1 MFAKLKEQLHEY
13 LLVQDAE
20 LITCRVYCIFF
31 KLQSESV
38 SPSVMP
44 DTEDASETDLAKH
57 DEDDY
62 VEIKE
67 Q

>member
-1 MFAKLKEQLHEY
+1 MFSSFSCHLPL
-13 LLVQDAE
+13 
-20 LITCRVYCIFF
+20 F
-31 KLQSESV
+31 S
-38 SPSVMP
+38 

>member
-1 MFAKLKEQLHEY
+1 MCESFILEGLEFKP
-13 LLVQDAE
+13 LLF
-20 LITCRVYCIFF
+20 LF
-31 KLQSESV
+31 
-38 SPSVMP
+38 P

-57 DEDDY
+57 DEEDY

>member
-1 MFAKLKEQLHEY
+1 MTVYYCQLLGKVCLLTLNVVVFTCPFLKLS
-13 LLVQDAE
+13 LLP
-20 LITCRVYCIFF
+20 F
-31 KLQSESV
+31 
-38 SPSVMP
+38 P

>member
-1 MFAKLKEQLHEY
+1 MQSAAYPWNSRKSFEFELENLFEFLFCNLSLFA
-13 LLVQDAE
+13 
-20 LITCRVYCIFF
+20 
-31 KLQSESV
+31 
-38 SPSVMP
+38 

>member
-1 MFAKLKEQLHEY
+1 MFKFLFCNLS
-13 LLVQDAE
+13 LF
-20 LITCRVYCIFF
+20 T
-31 KLQSESV
+31 
-38 SPSVMP
+38 

>member
-1 MFAKLKEQLHEY
+1 MLAEQNSFEI
-13 LLVQDAE
+13 
-20 LITCRVYCIFF
+20 LIVFYYHGLF
-31 KLQSESV
+31 S
-38 SPSVMP
+38 

>member
-1 MFAKLKEQLHEY
+1 MLKWSQVECENQFWI
-13 LLVQDAE
+13 
-20 LITCRVYCIFF
+20 LIERQFWNLSLFF
-31 KLQSESV
+31 FCHVLF
-38 SPSVMP
+38 P

>member
-1 MFAKLKEQLHEY
+1 MIEW
-13 LLVQDAE
+13 
-20 LITCRVYCIFF
+20 T
-31 KLQSESV
+31 V
-38 SPSVMP
+38 SSP